1 MEQNNFEKNVRQ
13 KLEELKIPPSDAVW
27 ANVEKQLGKKEK
39 DKKVILLFLFSI
51 LFLLGA
57 SYWLW
62 NSSKNNSSQNRQVTQ
77 SQKDSKATYL
87 SGRQANNED
96 SSFAKSKITSGNHL
110 VNTDS
115 AAVSGRK
122 TKSLE
127 ANSQNKI
134 VTKREPKQRKSGDDF
149 TTNPNQDFSKRTNNE
164 DSQIALNN
172 ANKLIRKTTNPEIE
186 NKNER
191 ENILINFQNQINA
204 DSFLI
209 QLESEKTIE
218 KLIAKNTS
226 SLKKDATKKPEKRWD
241 YGVTISAGSSF
252 IGSNI
257 LERNYQ
263 SMDMSS
269 GLPSPGNSNGGNP
282 SYYYF
287 PSLIKNSTAFI
298 AGVLAEKK
306 FSAKSKISV
315 GISYKY
321 YSLINKVGN
330 KIDSTLTSAQYFA
343 AYSLN
348 NTANRSQSYRNN
360 FHYLEVPV
368 SIKIQINKNKKLPLL
383 WNGGINF
390 SELISSNALQFN
402 PNLGIYY
409 NDNSI
414 FNKTQFGLHTGLSLT
429 LFSEQKIPLTFG
441 PYFNY
446 SATSL
451 SDKGLY
457 GGKHFSFIGI
467 QAEILFRKK

>member
-27 ANVEKQLGKKEK
+27 ANVEKRLGKKEK
-39 DKKVILLFLFSI
+39 DKKVILIFFVLLI
-51 LFLLGA
+51 FLLTGG
-57 SYWLW
+57 YWLL
-62 NSSKNNSSQNRQVTQ
+62 NSSKNTPTQNHQVTPLL
-77 SQKDSKATYL
+77 KDSKA
-87 SGRQANNED
+87 RNKED
-96 SSFAKSKITSGNHL
+96 SSFEKAKIKSGNNL
-110 VNTDS
+110 TTIDS
-115 AAVSGRK
+115 ASVSSGR
-122 TKSLE
+122 TRV
-127 ANSQNKI
+127 ANSQIATNHK
-134 VTKREPKQRKSGDDF
+134 TRQRKFSDNYAS
-149 TTNPNQDFSKRTNNE
+149 TPNQDFSKRTNNE

-172 ANKLIRKTTNPEIE
+172 ANKLIRKTTSPEIE
-186 NKNER
+186 NKIER
-191 ENILINFQNQINA
+191 ENVSINFQNQINA

-209 QLESEKTIE
+209 QFESKKTIQ

-241 YGVTISAGSSF
+241 YGVTISAGNSF

-282 SYYYF
+282 TYYYF
-287 PSLIKNSTAFI
+287 PSPIRNSTAFI
-298 AGVLAEKK
+298 AGVLAEKNL
-306 FSAKSKISV
+306 SAKSKISL

-330 KIDSTLTSAQYFA
+330 KIDSILTSAQYFA

-348 NTANRSQSYRNN
+348 NTANHSQSYRNN

-409 NDNSI
+409 NDNST

-429 LFSEQKIPLTFG
+429 LFSEQKMPLTFG
-441 PYFNY
+441 PYFYY

-457 GGKHFSFIGI
+457 GEKHFSYIGI
-467 QAEILFRKK
+467 QTEILFGKK

>member
-39 DKKVILLFLFSI
+39 GKKVILIFFVLLI
-51 LFLLGA
+51 FLLTGG
-57 SYWLW
+57 YWLL
-62 NSSKNNSSQNRQVTQ
+62 NSSKNNPTQNHQVTQ
-77 SQKDSKATYL
+77 LLKDSKA
-87 SGRQANNED
+87 RNKED
-96 SSFAKSKITSGNHL
+96 SSFEKAKIKSGNNL
-110 VNTDS
+110 TTIDS
-115 AAVSGRK
+115 ASVSSGR
-122 TKSLE
+122 TRV
-127 ANSQNKI
+127 ANSQIATNHK
-134 VTKREPKQRKSGDDF
+134 TRQRKFSDDY
-149 TTNPNQDFSKRTNNE
+149 TSTPNQVLSKRTNKE
-164 DSQIALNN
+164 DSLIASS
-172 ANKLIRKTTNPEIE
+172 KLIKKTTIVEIE

-191 ENILINFQNQINA
+191 ENISINFQNQINI

-209 QLESEKTIE
+209 QLESEKTIQ

-226 SLKKDATKKPEKRWD
+226 SQKKDAAKKPGKRWD

-306 FSAKSKISV
+306 LSAKSKISV

-330 KIDSTLTSAQYFA
+330 KIDSILTSAQYFT

-360 FHYLEVPV
+360 FHYLEIPV
-368 SIKIQINKNKKLPLL
+368 SIKIQINKSKKLPLL

-390 SELISSNALQFN
+390 SESISSNALQFN

-441 PYFNY
+441 PYFYY

-457 GGKHFSFIGI
+457 GAKHFSYIGI
-467 QAEILFRKK
+467 QTEILFGKK

>member
-51 LFLLGA
+51 LFLLVA

-62 NSSKNNSSQNRQVTQ
+62 NSSKNNASHNQVTQ
-77 SQKDSKATYL
+77 SQKDSKAT
-87 SGRQANNED
+87 NNED

-115 AAVSGRK
+115 AGVSGRK
-122 TKSLE
+122 TKSLK

-134 VTKREPKQRKSGDDF
+134 VTNREPNQRKSDDNF
-149 TTNPNQDFSKRTNNE
+149 TTKPNQDFSKRTNNE

-172 ANKLIRKTTNPEIE
+172 VNKLIRKTTNPEIE

-191 ENILINFQNQINA
+191 ENISINFQNQINA

-269 GLPSPGNSNGGNP
+269 GLPQPGNSNGGGS
-282 SYYYF
+282 SYYYS
-287 PSLIKNSTAFI
+287 PSPIKNSTAFM
-298 AGVLAEKK
+298 AGVLTRKSLSEKT
-306 FSAKSKISV
+306 KISV

-321 YSLINKVGN
+321 YSFTNKVGK
-330 KIDSTLTSAQYFA
+330 KIDSILMPSQYYSA
-343 AYSLN
+343 N
-348 NTANRSQSYRNN
+348 NFNNAANRSYAYRNN

-368 SIKIQINKNKKLPLL
+368 SINVQVNRNKKLPLF
-383 WNGGINF
+383 WNAGIDF
-390 SELISSNALQFN
+390 SELISSNALQFKSN
-402 PNLGIYY
+402 PGVYF

-429 LFSEQKIPLTFG
+429 LFSQQKKPFTFG
-441 PYFNY
+441 PYIYY
-446 SATSL
+446 STTSL

-457 GGKHFSFIGI
+457 RGKHFSFIGI
-467 QAEILFRKK
+467 QTELLFRKK

>member
-13 KLEELKIPPSDAVW
+13 KLEELKIPPSDSVW
-27 ANVEKQLGKKEK
+27 ANVEKRLGKKEK

-51 LFLLGA
+51 LFLLVA

-62 NSSKNNSSQNRQVTQ
+62 NSSKNNASHNQVTQ
-77 SQKDSKATYL
+77 SQKDSKAT
-87 SGRQANNED
+87 NNED
-96 SSFAKSKITSGNHL
+96 SSFAKSGIASDSLANI
-110 VNTDS
+110 DS
-115 AAVSGRK
+115 ATVSGRK
-122 TKSLE
+122 TKNLKTD
-127 ANSQNKI
+127 SQSKI
-134 VTKREPKQRKSGDDF
+134 VTKRETKQRNFSGDF
-149 TTNPNQDFSKRTNNE
+149 TSKPNQDFSKRGNNE
-164 DSQIALNN
+164 DSRIELSNV
-172 ANKLIRKTTNPEIE
+172 NKWIRKTTIAEI
-186 NKNER
+186 KNQNES
-191 ENILINFQNQINA
+191 ENIAGNFPNQINT

-209 QLESEKTIE
+209 QLESKKTIQ
-218 KLIAKNTS
+218 KLGAKNTS
-226 SLKKDATKKPEKRWD
+226 LVKKDSAKHGERWEF
-241 YGVTISAGSSF
+241 GVTFSAGGSLL
-252 IGSNI
+252 GSNI
-257 LERNYQ
+257 LEKNYP
-263 SMDMSS
+263 SMDLTS
-269 GLPSPGNSNGGNP
+269 GFPSPGNSNGGNP

-287 PSLIKNSTAFI
+287 PSPIKNSTAFI
-298 AGVLAEKK
+298 AGVLTEKNL
-306 FSAKSKISV
+306 SAKSKISV

-330 KIDSTLTSAQYFA
+330 KIDSILTSAQYFA

-429 LFSEQKIPLTFG
+429 LFSEQKMPLTFG
-441 PYFNY
+441 PYFYY

-457 GGKHFSFIGI
+457 GAKHFSYIGI
-467 QAEILFRKK
+467 QTEILFGKK